1 MLARVCAM
9 RGYSFIDVLVTVAVA
24 GCVMGISVPRRG
36 DALDTWRARGAAF
49 FVAER
54 IGLTRMQAVHRGANV
69 ALRFEPEDGTFRL
82 RAYADGND
90 NGVRS
95 TDITSGYDAPIMPP
109 ERLDHLFPGTRFGF
123 IDGARLIDGTPVTA
137 GDDPIRFGSAR
148 MLACAPAGTAT
159 SGTVYVRG
167 RGAVQYGVVVLGA
180 TGRTRVVRF
189 DPVTRQWTTP

>member
-1 MLARVCAM
+1 MG
-9 RGYSFIDVLVTVAVA
+9 GYSLVDVLVTMVVA
-24 GCVMGISVPRRG
+24 GCVMGLSVPRLDG
-36 DALDTWRARGAAF
+36 ALDGWRTRGAAV

-54 IGLTRMQAVHRGANV
+54 IGLARMQAIHRGANV
-69 ALRFEPEDGTFRL
+69 ALRFEAEEGTFRM

-109 ERLDHLFPGTRFGF
+109 DRLDHLFPGTRFGF
-123 IDGARLIDGTPVTA
+123 VDGARLIDGTPVSPE
-137 GDDPIRFGSAR
+137 DDPIRIGSAR

-167 RGAVQYGVVVLGA
+167 RGSVQYAVVVLGA

-189 DPVTRQWTTP
+189 DPVTRQWNTP